1 VQNKKVPP
9 VFLQITTTHHPATDL
24 GFLLHKNPERMHT
37 HDLSFGKA
45 RLFFPEA
52 TAERCSAAMVL
63 DVDPVALVRGKGKGG
78 DGLLDQYVNDRP
90 YAASSFVSVAMGRM
104 MREAISGRS
113 RERQELAE
121 ARIPLEAVVTPLPV
135 RGAAGLIVQLFEPLG
150 YDVTAE
156 AIPLDPERPDW
167 GDSRYVILTLKATT
181 RLADLLTH
189 LYVLIPVLDD
199 RKHYFV
205 AEDEIDKLLAKGEGW
220 LQSHPARELIV
231 SRYLKGQRGL
241 IKDALAQL
249 TEDEAE
255 PETVID
261 TARKDTAEETIEK
274 PLRLHDR
281 RLDTVAE
288 TLKALGAKRVLDLG
302 CGEGKL
308 IGRLIKDKQFEEI
321 VGVEVGSIS
330 LARAAARLERAPERA
345 QARVRLL
352 QGALIYRDAR
362 LRGYDAAALVEVIE
376 HIEPDRLP
384 HLERSLFADARPGAV
399 LITTPNA
406 DYNVLFPSLPAGQF
420 RHTDHRFEW
429 TRAEFQTWCTRVAEL
444 YGYRVRIEP
453 LGDVDDTHGA
463 PTQMGVFTRFA
474 LARGEGVARSGD
486 KPD

>member
-1 VQNKKVPP
+1 
-9 VFLQITTTHHPATDL
+9 
-24 GFLLHKNPERMHT
+24 
-37 HDLSFGKA
+37 
-45 RLFFPEA
+45 
-52 TAERCSAAMVL
+52 VL
-63 DVDPVALVRGKGKGG
+63 DVDPVALVRGKGQN

-90 YAASSFVSVAMGRM
+90 YAASSFLSVAMGRM

-113 RERQELAE
+113 RERQDVADTKI
-121 ARIPLEAVVTPLPV
+121 ALEAVVTPLPV
-135 RGAAGLIVQLFEPLG
+135 RGAADLITQLFEPLG
-150 YDVTAE
+150 YHVSTE
-156 AIPLDPERPDW
+156 AIALDPQRPDW
-167 GDSRYVILTLKATT
+167 GTSRYVTLTLKATT

-205 AEDEIDKLLAKGEGW
+205 GDEEIDKLLAKGEGW
-220 LQSHPARELIV
+220 LQAHPARELIV
-231 SRYLKGQRGL
+231 SRYLKGRRAL

-249 TEDEAE
+249 TADEAE
-255 PETVID
+255 PEALVD
-261 TARKDTAEETIEK
+261 TARKDTAEEVIEK

-288 TLKALGAKRVLDLG
+288 TLKALGARRVLDLG

-308 IGRLIKDKQFEEI
+308 IGRLIKDNQFEEI

-330 LARAAARLERAPERA
+330 LARAAERLERVPERVK
-345 QARVRLL
+345 ARVTLL
-352 QGALIYRDAR
+352 HGALLYRDAR

-399 LITTPNA
+399 IVTTPNA

-429 TRAEFQTWCTRVAEL
+429 SRAEFEAWCARVAEL
-444 YGYRVRIEP
+444 YGYSVRTEP

-463 PTQMGVFTRFA
+463 PSQMGVFTQ
-474 LARGEGVARSGD
+474 
-486 KPD
+486 

>member
-1 VQNKKVPP
+1 

-24 GFLLHKNPERMHT
+24 GFLLHKNPERMHM
-37 HDLSFGKA
+37 HDLAFGKA

-52 TAERCSAAMVL
+52 TAERCSAALVL
-63 DVDPVALVRGKGKGG
+63 DVDPVALVRGKGQG

-90 YAASSFVSVAMGRM
+90 YAASSFLSVAMGRM

-113 RERQELAE
+113 RERQDLAYGS
-121 ARIPLEAVVTPLPV
+121 IPLQALVTPLPV
-135 RGAAGLIVQLFEPLG
+135 RGAPDLITQLFEPLG
-150 YDVTAE
+150 YDVATAT
-156 AIPLDPERPDW
+156 IPLDPERPDW
-167 GDSRYVILTLKATT
+167 GMSRYVTLTLTATT

-205 AEDEIDKLLAKGEGW
+205 GDEEIDKLLAKGEGW
-220 LQSHPARELIV
+220 LQAHPARELIV
-231 SRYLKGQRGL
+231 SRYLKGRRSL

-249 TEDEAE
+249 TQDEAE

-261 TARKDTAEETIEK
+261 TARKDTAEEIIEK

-321 VGVEVGSIS
+321 VGVEVASIS
-330 LARAAARLERAPERA
+330 LVRADEKLERAPERVR
-345 QARVRLL
+345 ARVKLL
-352 QGALIYRDAR
+352 HGALLYRDAR

-399 LITTPNA
+399 IITTPNA
-406 DYNVLFPSLPAGQF
+406 DYNVLFPSLPAGKF

-429 TRAEFQTWCTRVAEL
+429 SRAQFEAWCARVAEA
-444 YGYRVRIEP
+444 YGYKVRTEP
-453 LGDVDDTHGA
+453 LGDVDETHGA
-463 PTQMGVFTRFA
+463 PSQMGVFTR
-474 LARGEGVARSGD
+474 
-486 KPD
+486 

>member
-1 VQNKKVPP
+1 

-24 GFLLHKNPERMHT
+24 GFLLHKNPERMHM
-37 HDLSFGKA
+37 HDLAFGKA

-52 TAERCSAAMVL
+52 TAERCSAALVL
-63 DVDPVALVRGKGKGG
+63 DVDPVALVRGEGQG

-90 YAASSFVSVAMGRM
+90 YAASSFLSVAMGRM

-113 RERQELAE
+113 RERQDLAYGS
-121 ARIPLEAVVTPLPV
+121 IPLQALVTPLPV
-135 RGAAGLIVQLFEPLG
+135 RGAPDLITQLFEPLG
-150 YDVTAE
+150 YDVATAT
-156 AIPLDPERPDW
+156 IPLDPERPDW
-167 GDSRYVILTLKATT
+167 GMSRYVTLTLTATT

-205 AEDEIDKLLAKGEGW
+205 GDEEIDKLLAKGEGW
-220 LQSHPARELIV
+220 LQAHPARELIV
-231 SRYLKGQRGL
+231 SRYLKGRRSL

-249 TEDEAE
+249 TQDEAE

-261 TARKDTAEETIEK
+261 TARKDTAEEIIEK

-321 VGVEVGSIS
+321 VGVEVASIS
-330 LARAAARLERAPERA
+330 LVRADEKLERAPERVR
-345 QARVRLL
+345 ARVKLL
-352 QGALIYRDAR
+352 HGALLYRDAR

-399 LITTPNA
+399 IITTPNA
-406 DYNVLFPSLPAGQF
+406 DYNVLFPSLPAGKF

-429 TRAEFQTWCTRVAEL
+429 SRAQFEAWCARVAEA
-444 YGYRVRIEP
+444 YGYKVRTEP
-453 LGDVDDTHGA
+453 LGDVDETHGA
-463 PTQMGVFTRFA
+463 PSQMGVFTR
-474 LARGEGVARSGD
+474 
-486 KPD
+486 

>member
-1 VQNKKVPP
+1 
-9 VFLQITTTHHPATDL
+9 
-24 GFLLHKNPERMHT
+24 MHT
-37 HDLSFGKA
+37 HDFAFGKA

-52 TAERCSAAMVL
+52 TEARCSAAMVL
-63 DVDPVALVRGKGKGG
+63 EVDPVALVRGKGTGGGKGG

-90 YAASSFVSVAMGRM
+90 YAGSSFVSVAMGRM

-113 RERQELAE
+113 RERQELADTKM
-121 ARIPLEAVVTPLPV
+121 ALEAVVTPLPV
-135 RGAAGLIVQLFEPLG
+135 RGVAGLIAQLFEPLG
-150 YDVTAE
+150 YEVIAE

-167 GDSRYVILTLKATT
+167 GDSRYVTLTLTATT
-181 RLADLLTH
+181 RLTDLLTH

-205 AEDEIDKLLAKGEGW
+205 AADEIDKLLAKGEGW
-220 LQSHPARELIV
+220 LQAHPARELIV

-255 PETVID
+255 PETLID
-261 TARKDTAEETIEK
+261 TARKDTAEEAIEK

-308 IGRLIKDKQFEEI
+308 IGRLIKDQQFEEI

-330 LARAAARLERAPERA
+330 LARAAERLERAPERVR
-345 QARVRLL
+345 ARVTLL

-384 HLERSLFADARPGAV
+384 HLERSLFADARPKAV
-399 LITTPNA
+399 IITTPNA
-406 DYNVLFPSLPAGQF
+406 DYNVLFPSLPAGKF

-429 TRAEFQTWCTRVAEL
+429 TRAEFEAWCAGVAEA
-444 YGYRVRIEP
+444 YGYTVRTEP
-453 LGDVDDTHGA
+453 LGDVDDTHGG
-463 PTQMGVFTRFA
+463 PSQMGVFTR
-474 LARGEGVARSGD
+474 
-486 KPD
+486 